1 MAQASSTVRIL
12 ALCKSFALLRPAP
25 PPSLRTPYSC
35 PAKRINGADN
45 GRGTWRL
52 WEMSTRRGG
61 EHASGRE
68 GERGSASSTVVKF
81 HLSTNQLP
89 NSCRRVLPLTMLR
102 SLSYSRFPPLL
113 PSFPFPAFPFPVFVE
128 FFRFLLVM
136 QYHRV
141 VSADACD
148 CQKGKKKRSSS
159 KERKNAKRQNQ
170 IYKIVKLNKNREN
183 IFAPLMQLRC
193 CCCREANLQCPPL
206 HLPLPVYL
214 PPGAPRAVPPG

>member
-1 MAQASSTVRIL
+1 MSCGLLYRRSPSSVSVLFSFRFRSFFVFIFIFCMAQASSTFRIL
-12 ALCKSFALLRPAP
+12 ALCKSFALPRPAP
-25 PPSLRTPYSC
+25 PPSRRTPYSC

-52 WEMSTRRGG
+52 WEMSTWRGG
-61 EHASGRE
+61 GLAYRRVGRE

-113 PSFPFPAFPFPVFVE
+113 PSFPFPVSRFPVFVE

-170 IYKIVKLNKNREN
+170 I
-183 IFAPLMQLRC
+183 
-193 CCCREANLQCPPL
+193 
-206 HLPLPVYL
+206 
-214 PPGAPRAVPPG
+214 

>member
-12 ALCKSFALLRPAP
+12 ALCKSFALPRPTP

-52 WEMSTRRGG
+52 WEMSTWRGG
-61 EHASGRE
+61 EHARGRE

-113 PSFPFPAFPFPVFVE
+113 PSFPFPAFRFPLPIFVE

-170 IYKIVKLNKNREN
+170 I
-183 IFAPLMQLRC
+183 
-193 CCCREANLQCPPL
+193 
-206 HLPLPVYL
+206 
-214 PPGAPRAVPPG
+214 